1 MKKIKWY
8 GYTFILFV
16 LFMYIMG
23 IYDFFMMLSH
33 NSEYY
38 LSHNY
43 GKEVIEYFTN
53 YPIYFMIFWIVNLL
67 TGFISPLLLT
77 LKKKLSGIPA
87 VFFMIESIVASNIK
101 MTGNIA
107 VNKLMPKAG
116 VSSNFK
122 TFCSPNDE
130 ILQSFV
136 KAFGTIFLAPKLF
149 LQTFLARK
157 NLG

>member
-77 LKKKLSGIPA
+77 LKKKLSKYLA
-87 VFFMIESIVASNIK
+87 
-101 MTGNIA
+101 
-107 VNKLMPKAG
+107 L
-116 VSSNFK
+116 VSSISQLILLLL
-122 TFCSPNDE
+122 TF
-130 ILQSFV
+130 
-136 KAFGTIFLAPKLF
+136 AFRNRLED
-149 LQTFLARK
+149 RK
-157 NLG
+157 STRLNSSHQIISYA

>member
-77 LKKKLSGIPA
+77 LKKRLSKYLA
-87 VFFMIESIVASNIK
+87 LVSSISQLILLLLTFAFRNRLEVL
-101 MTGNIA
+101 GLNIA
-107 VNKLMPKAG
+107 IFDIFILLMTFGFYIYCKYI
-116 VSSNFK
+116 FK
-122 TFCSPNDE
+122 
-130 ILQSFV
+130 V
-136 KAFGTIFLAPKLF
+136 KEDK
-149 LQTFLARK
+149 
-157 NLG
+157 